1 MWTVVV
7 LLVEPLQFLLS
18 KTEGL
23 FGPPAK
29 DNRWHLVKLEAGHFG
44 PHSPTIILNLYLQVE
59 NLSLV
64 SSSLTMSSSYNTN
77 GNRSE
82 IHRGSYRGPHSAYL
96 LCTIARGKL

>member
-23 FGPPAK
+23 FGPSAK

-44 PHSPTIILNLYLQVE
+44 PHSPTILLNFYLQAE
-59 NLSLV
+59 S
-64 SSSLTMSSSYNTN
+64 
-77 GNRSE
+77 
-82 IHRGSYRGPHSAYL
+82 IP
-96 LCTIARGKL
+96 IFKLINNVFQL

>member
-23 FGPPAK
+23 FGPSAK

-44 PHSPTIILNLYLQVE
+44 LNSPTIILNLYLQVE
-59 NLSLV
+59 DFSLV
-64 SSSLTMSSSYNTN
+64 SSSLTM
-77 GNRSE
+77 
-82 IHRGSYRGPHSAYL
+82 
-96 LCTIARGKL
+96 